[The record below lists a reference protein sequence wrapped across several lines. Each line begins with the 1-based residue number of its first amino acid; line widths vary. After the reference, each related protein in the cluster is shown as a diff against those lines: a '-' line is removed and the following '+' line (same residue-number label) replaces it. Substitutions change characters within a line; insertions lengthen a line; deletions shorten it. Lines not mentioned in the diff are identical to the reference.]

1 MFPLDEKK
9 ARKRFLKS
17 FGILGLIMCALTIGI
32 GNFYVYKMSLG
43 QDHVILTGHQMT
55 NLLLN
60 LE

>member
-32 GNFYVYKMSLG
+32 GNFYVYF
-43 QDHVILTGHQMT
+43 HVKKG
-55 NLLLN
+55 LLKWLN
-60 LE
+60 LVVK

>member
-43 QDHVILTGHQMT
+43 QNHVISTCHQTM
-55 NLLLN
+55 NLALN
-60 LE
+60 FE